1 MREFF
6 SALYHFFLSMI
17 MWLPVSF
24 LRKWVLRLFGMKI
37 GKHTQIMRKVDVRCP
52 YRIIIGSGTTIE
64 KNVLLDG
71 RGGQLMIGDNV
82 DIAQNSSIW
91 TLEHDYND
99 PDFKS
104 VGDSVIIGDYCWI
117 ASNVTVLPGVEL
129 GRGAVVA
136 TGAVVT
142 KDVSELTVVA
152 GVPAKPISS
161 RKDNMKYSLGD
172 HVWFR

>member
-1 MREFF
+1 M
-6 SALYHFFLSMI
+6 
-17 MWLPVSF
+17 
-24 LRKWVLRLFGMKI
+24 LRLFGMKI